1 MSNSSTIFLSITSLI
16 YITILVVVYF
26 VKKRVNSIENK
37 IFTKLLIINLVS
49 LISELYITLIP
60 INIDIPLFVISLKLY
75 LILCV
80 MWLSYFMEYVF
91 VITRNRDDK
100 KSIDFKQ
107 EYNKIYIIYWI
118 ITILVIGSIIILPI
132 HFYNELGMKY
142 SYGESVNVVFG
153 LSAFYTI
160 VMFYYIVRNVKNIKN
175 KGYIPIIFLVILLT
189 VVAIIQKINPSLLL
203 ANTCFSII
211 TSLMYFTI
219 ENPDIKMMKD
229 LAFANELVEESKNRT
244 LGVLNDLSKDLQGSL
259 SKLQTFGYK
268 KVNYKDNEEVTDELK
283 YIKNYCIGFVDRVS
297 GLIEIGKL
305 ESGILEEKSRN
316 YETLELF
323 SEIEKLFNYEKG
335 HKKINLFIDFDKDVP
350 MVLYGNSSKIK
361 QLILV
366 LFEYLVK
373 YIKNGNLEIRI
384 EAINVG
390 RFCKLKFHF
399 INYNINSKIFDNVD
413 DIFNKKI
420 NRLISFTS
428 SDIDIINNELVL
440 SFNERII
447 DPYLLLEEDKEN
459 KGINVKY
466 FDMSKRNI
474 LIVSNN
480 NSNLK
485 KILLLL
491 KPYNSNIDVVN
502 SFYEFRDILSDNKTY
517 DLILIDEE
525 INDIESNI
533 RLLKKFA
540 NYTLNVVIM
549 TSEMDKNSL
558 NNYLENGYDDYI
570 IKPINKQN
578 INNILVKIIKNK

>member
-1 MSNSSTIFLSITSLI
+1 MWNLVFLFTGLLFIILLLIIFLSKPKIKSKENRIFLTLSFVNLFGFIIEIMLQIFVRKCGIDYFLVTPLSKIYLI
-16 YITILVVVYF
+16 YIYCWFTVF
-26 VKKRVNSIENK
+26 SIYT
-37 IFTKLLIINLVS
+37 FLVS
-49 LISELYITLIP
+49 KTSENINEDNYKLIKYMHITVIILGIIGIMIMP
-60 INIDIPLFVISLKLY
+60 IKKYYFNGDMYSYGMSVDFLKIVLG
-75 LILCV
+75 
-80 MWLSYFMEYVF
+80 
-91 VITRNRDDK
+91 
-100 KSIDFKQ
+100 
-107 EYNKIYIIYWI
+107 IYIIIWIIRLLCNFKTIKEKKYYPII
-118 ITILVIGSIIILPI
+118 ITILMLFVNIIIQ
-132 HFYNELGMKY
+132 
-142 SYGESVNVVFG
+142 S
-153 LSAFYTI
+153 
-160 VMFYYIVRNVKNIKN
+160 
-175 KGYIPIIFLVILLT
+175 
-189 VVAIIQKINPSLLL
+189 INPTVLI
-203 ANTCFSII
+203 ATFTMTFTCYILF
-211 TSLMYFTI
+211 FTI

-549 TSEMDKNSL
+549 TSEMDKNNL